1 MHAVSEYVVCLV
13 TVGSQSEGERI
24 ADALVSEE
32 LAACVNLL
40 GPIRSV
46 YRWEGTVHRDEE
58 LLLII
63 KTRGELFGR
72 VSARV
77 RALHSYRTPEVIAL
91 PVTAGS
97 EDYLAW
103 LRAATGG
110 AGK

>member
-1 MHAVSEYVVCLV
+1 MPEYLVCLV
-13 TVGSQSEGERI
+13 TVGSQSEGDRI
-24 ADALVSEE
+24 ADALVAEE

-46 YRWEGTVHRDEE
+46 YRWEGTVHHDEE

-63 KTRGELFGR
+63 KTRGELFAR
-72 VSARV
+72 MAERV

-91 PVTAGS
+91 PVAAGS
-97 EDYLAW
+97 EAYLAW

-110 AGK
+110 MGK